1 MKKRRLKANLK
12 VIYQHLQGGSE
23 KTEAGAVFSWMHSK
37 GTRDYRHELK
47 QRRFSLGIRGEK
59 ISTRLIKHWRMLP
72 REAAQCPP
80 LVSRPNKIKL

>member
-1 MKKRRLKANLK
+1 MKKRRLEVNLK
-12 VIYQHLQGGSE
+12 VIYQHVQGGSE
-23 KTEAGAVFSWMHSK
+23 KTEAGAVLRMHSK
-37 GTRDYRHELK
+37 GTRDNRHGLK

-59 ISTRLIKHWRMLP
+59 ITTRLIKRWRMLP